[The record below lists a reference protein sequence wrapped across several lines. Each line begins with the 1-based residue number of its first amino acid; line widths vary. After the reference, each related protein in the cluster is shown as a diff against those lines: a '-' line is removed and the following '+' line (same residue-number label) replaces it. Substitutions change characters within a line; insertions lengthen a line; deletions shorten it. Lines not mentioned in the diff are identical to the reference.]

1 MFILTASDSGQE
13 VIPVQLPE
21 QSAISTIKDGA
32 AMIVR
37 QARKEDKTAT
47 FFIFF
52 LIDRSGG

>member
-52 LIDRSGG
+52 FN